1 VHVSLQRTE
10 VMLTARRPEC
20 FLSSEVKRYRRV
32 AANVDALVSAANAL
46 QGNCELEMV
55 AQIGVS
61 EAAMLSAF
69 TSASFR

>member
-1 VHVSLQRTE
+1 
-10 VMLTARRPEC
+10 
-20 FLSSEVKRYRRV
+20 VKRYRRV